1 MNRYS
6 PKVRRRDT
14 LGSRLAT
21 GRVSHQKLGAILL
34 FACVLV
40 WPCVNSA
47 AGIHGSRRA
56 TMIVG
61 AVDAGVDNKSGAP
74 PVDIPRS
81 QSSHSSG
88 LSWLHHLWGGYS
100 EWLKGLTERRIGS
113 RNIPRSHPSG
123 PCSLSILSSLSSSAL
138 ISEPDCIS
146 PRHLLR
152 RWVLVFEL
160 AGGARRTCV
169 KTGEHPTISSW
180 KLDKAEYLGERIS
193 KKCKLL
199 TSY

>member
-74 PVDIPRS
+74 PVDIPTIHKQPFFWTVMVAS
-81 QSSHSSG
+81 LVGWVLGMVKGFDGAKDWLAKYSSKPPKWALFFIDLIIFVVFGTYIGTGLYQPATFTAALGAG
-88 LSWLHHLWGGYS
+88 LSWPVALGALVS
-100 EWLKGLTERRIGS
+100 KPGS
-113 RNIPRSHPSG
+113 TPQ
-123 PCSLSILSSLSSSAL
+123 
-138 ISEPDCIS
+138 
-146 PRHLLR
+146 
-152 RWVLVFEL
+152 
-160 AGGARRTCV
+160 
-169 KTGEHPTISSW
+169 
-180 KLDKAEYLGERIS
+180 
-193 KKCKLL
+193 
-199 TSY
+199 